1 MSPKRNEILDVERE
15 PYRSASAGG
24 TMEMIVSFMRHGLRS
39 GRLIPGQH
47 LLEPDLTRQL
57 GCSRGSLR
65 AALIHLAGE
74 GVVTLSRFRGA
85 HISILNRKDIEDLLD
100 VLENLVTFTAIRAC
114 RNIGEPARRT
124 AVERAM
130 AELKAF
136 RSSGENADYL
146 EKRQAF
152 YDALIFASGN
162 GEIGRI
168 IPMLR
173 ADLLRV
179 QLQTMHSHWDRRP
192 HVDGYLAI
200 GKAVLGG
207 NVNAVERA
215 VKRHVDNTRDAL
227 KSSDLGPNT

>member
-1 MSPKRNEILDVERE
+1 MSRIQKEVLEVERE
-15 PYRSASAGG
+15 PYLSANAEG
-24 TMEMIVSFMRHGLRS
+24 TMEKIVSFMRRGLRS
-39 GRLIPGQH
+39 GRFIPGQR

-74 GVVTLSRFRGA
+74 GVVTLNRFRGA
-85 HISILNRKDIEDLLD
+85 HITVLDRKAIEDLLD
-100 VLENLVTFTAIRAC
+100 VLENLVSFIAVRAC
-114 RNIGEPARRT
+114 RNIENPDRRV
-124 AVERAM
+124 AIERAM
-130 AELKAF
+130 AGLRAL
-136 RSSGENADYL
+136 RTNGDNANYL

-152 YDALIFASGN
+152 YDALIFASDN
-162 GEIGRI
+162 SEVGRI

-200 GKAVLGG
+200 GKAVLSG
-207 NVNAVERA
+207 NVKSVERA
-215 VKRHVDNTRDAL
+215 VQRHVDNTRDAL
-227 KSSDLGPNT
+227 KVSDADLKF